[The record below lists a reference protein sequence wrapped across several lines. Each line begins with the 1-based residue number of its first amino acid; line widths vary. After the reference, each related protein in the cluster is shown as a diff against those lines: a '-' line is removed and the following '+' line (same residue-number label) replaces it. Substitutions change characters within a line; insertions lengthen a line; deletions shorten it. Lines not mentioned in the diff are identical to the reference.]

1 MTDELRARF
10 RASGLYHLL
19 AVSGQN
25 VAFVVGGVLF
35 VAWLLG
41 ISRLVA
47 QVAALG
53 AIGAYVLAVGW
64 QPSVVR
70 AGGSRG
76 LASLAGLA
84 SRPADRWYF
93 LFLGAAVLLAW
104 NPYSLLEPG
113 FQLSFAAVAAIFV
126 AVPRLERALE
136 GYPVRGCSPASS
148 RCRQRAGSQL
158 PRSSCSSS
166 APYPPTRS

>member
-1 MTDELRARF
+1 MTDELRDRF

-70 AGGSRG
+70 AG
-76 LASLAGLA
+76 
-84 SRPADRWYF
+84 
-93 LFLGAAVLLAW
+93 
-104 NPYSLLEPG
+104 
-113 FQLSFAAVAAIFV
+113 
-126 AVPRLERALE
+126 
-136 GYPVRGCSPASS
+136 
-148 RCRQRAGSQL
+148 
-158 PRSSCSSS
+158 
-166 APYPPTRS
+166 